1 MRGYY
6 IPQST
11 RQQEILF
18 FNFSLLFY
26 LLGALPPMS
35 NTQILTIQVPAT
47 TANIGPGFDCLGAAL
62 SLHNRFQFIRLPEHS
77 ESPLIQATGQG
88 ADQLPTDAQNLVYR
102 AFAATYQ
109 HLGQTPPAIKI
120 DIHLDIPQ
128 ARGLGSSA
136 TAIIAGLIGANE
148 LAHQPLDPSELLQL
162 AIDLEGHPDNV
173 VPAMLGGCCLA
184 TKDLTS
190 DKWQI
195 CSIDWSPEVV
205 PIVAIP
211 DFELKTDLAR
221 NALPDTCGYGDAI
234 FNMAHLGFLLKG
246 LEQADPTLLKTA
258 LEDKLHQPYR
268 LKLIPGYREAYQ
280 AALGA
285 GAYGL
290 VISGAG
296 PTLLALGS
304 RESADAIAHQLQR
317 QWQQS
322 GISAETQVLTVDRQ
336 GAIVQQT

>member
-1 MRGYY
+1 
-6 IPQST
+6 
-11 RQQEILF
+11 
-18 FNFSLLFY
+18 
-26 LLGALPPMS
+26 MS
-35 NTQILTIQVPAT
+35 NTQTLTIQVPAT

-62 SLHNRFQFIRLPEHS
+62 SLHNRFQFTLLSDPS
-77 ESPLIQATGQG
+77 ESPRIQATGHG
-88 ADQLPTDAQNLVYR
+88 VDQLPTDDQNLVYR

-109 HLGQTPPAIKI
+109 HLGQTPPAIQI
-120 DIHLDIPQ
+120 DIHLEIPQ

-148 LAHQPLDPSELLQL
+148 LANQPLDQSELLQL
-162 AIDLEGHPDNV
+162 AINLEGHPDNV

-184 TKDLTS
+184 AETNDR
-190 DKWQI
+190 WQI

-268 LKLIPGYREAYQ
+268 LKLIPGYRDAYQ
-280 AALGA
+280 AAQDA

-304 RESADAIAHQLQR
+304 RESADAIASTIR
-317 QWQQS
+317 NQWQTANRS
-322 GISAETQVLTVDRQ
+322 VKTQVLKIDRQ
-336 GAIVQQT
+336 GAIAQFT

>member
-1 MRGYY
+1 
-6 IPQST
+6 
-11 RQQEILF
+11 
-18 FNFSLLFY
+18 
-26 LLGALPPMS
+26 MS
-35 NTQILTIQVPAT
+35 NTQTLTIQVPAT

-62 SLHNRFQFIRLPEHS
+62 SLHNRFQFTLLPDPS
-77 ESPLIQATGQG
+77 ASPLIQATGQG
-88 ADQLPTDAQNLVYR
+88 ADQLPTDDQNLVYR

-109 HLGQTPPAIKI
+109 HLGQTPPPIKI

-148 LAHQPLDPSELLQL
+148 LAHQPLDQSELLQL
-162 AIDLEGHPDNV
+162 AITLEGHPDNV

-184 TKDLTS
+184 TQANDQ
-190 DKWQI
+190 WQI

-205 PIVAIP
+205 PVVAIP

-221 NALPDTCGYGDAI
+221 NALPNTCGYGDAI

-246 LEQADPTLLKTA
+246 LEQADPALLTTA

-268 LKLIPGYREAYQ
+268 LKLIPGYRDVYQ
-280 AALGA
+280 AAQDA

-304 RESADAIAHQLQR
+304 RESADAIAQTIQT
-317 QWQQS
+317 QWQAS
-322 GISAETQVLTVDRQ
+322 GIPVQAKVMSLDRYGAVVQSAP
-336 GAIVQQT
+336 GA

>member
-1 MRGYY
+1 
-6 IPQST
+6 
-11 RQQEILF
+11 
-18 FNFSLLFY
+18 
-26 LLGALPPMS
+26 MS
-35 NTQILTIQVPAT
+35 NIQTLTLQVPAT

-62 SLHNRFQFIRLPEHS
+62 SLYNRFQFTRLPDHS
-77 ESPLIQATGQG
+77 ESPIIRATGTG

-109 HLGQTPPAIKI
+109 HLGQTPPAIEI

-148 LAHQPLDPSELLQL
+148 LAHQPLGQSELLQL

-173 VPAMLGGCCLA
+173 VPALVGGCCLA
-184 TKDLTS
+184 AKDLD
-190 DKWQI
+190 DKWQV
-195 CSIDWSPEVV
+195 CPIDWSPEVV

-221 NALPDTCGYGDAI
+221 NALPETCGYGDAI
-234 FNMAHLGFLLKG
+234 FNMAHLGFLMKG

-258 LEDKLHQPYR
+258 LDDKLHQPYR
-268 LKLIPGYREAYQ
+268 LELIPGFAEAYK
-280 AALGA
+280 AALDA

-296 PTLLALGS
+296 PTLLALGDS
-304 RESADAIAHQLQR
+304 ETADAIASAIR
-317 QWQQS
+317 NQWQTANLS
-322 GISAETQVLTVDRQ
+322 VKTQVLSLDRQ
-336 GAIVQQT
+336 GAIAQFI

>member
-1 MRGYY
+1 
-6 IPQST
+6 
-11 RQQEILF
+11 
-18 FNFSLLFY
+18 
-26 LLGALPPMS
+26 MS
-35 NTQILTIQVPAT
+35 NTQTLTIQVPAT

-62 SLHNRFQFIRLPEHS
+62 SLHNRFQFTLLSDPS

-88 ADQLPTDAQNLVYR
+88 ADQLPTDDQNLVYR
-102 AFAATYQ
+102 AFVTTYQ

-148 LAHQPLDPSELLQL
+148 LAHQPLDQSELLQL
-162 AIDLEGHPDNV
+162 AIELEGHPDNV

-184 TKDLTS
+184 AKAS

-195 CSIDWSPEVV
+195 CTIDWSPEVV

-246 LEQADPTLLKTA
+246 LEQADQSLLKTA

-268 LKLIPGYREAYQ
+268 LKLIPGYRDAYQ
-280 AALGA
+280 AAQDA

-304 RESADAIAHQLQR
+304 RDSADAIAQNLQR
-317 QWQQS
+317 RWQES
-322 GISAETQVLTVDRQ
+322 GISAVTQVLAIDKQ
-336 GAIVQQT
+336 GATYQPS

>member
-1 MRGYY
+1 
-6 IPQST
+6 
-11 RQQEILF
+11 
-18 FNFSLLFY
+18 
-26 LLGALPPMS
+26 MS
-35 NTQILTIQVPAT
+35 NTPTLTIQVPAT

-62 SLHNRFQFIRLPEHS
+62 SLHNRFQFTLLSEHS
-77 ESPLIQATGQG
+77 ESPTIQATGQG
-88 ADQLPTDAQNLVYR
+88 AEKLPMDDQNLVYR
-102 AFAATYQ
+102 AFAATYH

-136 TAIIAGLIGANE
+136 TAIVAGLIGANK
-148 LAHQPLDPSELLQL
+148 LVNQPLDSSELLQL
-162 AIDLEGHPDNV
+162 AIELEGHPDNV

-184 TKDLTS
+184 AKAS
-190 DKWQI
+190 GKWQI
-195 CSIDWSPEVV
+195 CSIDWSPAVV

-221 NALPDTCGYGDAI
+221 NALPETCGYGDAI

-246 LEQADPTLLKTA
+246 LEQGEPTLLKTA

-268 LKLIPGYREAYQ
+268 LKLIPGYRDAYQ
-280 AALGA
+280 AALEA

-304 RESADAIAHQLQR
+304 RDSADEIAHNIQN
-317 QWQQS
+317 QWHPS
-322 GISAETQVLTVDRQ
+322 GITVATQILTVDRQ
-336 GAIVQQT
+336 GAVVQRA

>member
-1 MRGYY
+1 M
-6 IPQST
+6 
-11 RQQEILF
+11 
-18 FNFSLLFY
+18 
-26 LLGALPPMS
+26 A
-35 NTQILTIQVPAT
+35 NTQTLTIQVPAT

-62 SLHNRFQFIRLPEHS
+62 SLYNRFQFTRLPDHS
-77 ESPLIQATGQG
+77 ESPIIRATGHG
-88 ADQLPTDAQNLVYR
+88 AAQLPTDAQNLVYR

-109 HLGQTPPAIKI
+109 HLGQTPPAIEI

-148 LAHQPLDPSELLQL
+148 LAHQPLGQSELLQL

-173 VPAMLGGCCLA
+173 VPALVGGCCLA
-184 TKDLTS
+184 AKDLD

-221 NALPDTCGYGDAI
+221 NALPETCGYGDAI
-234 FNMAHLGFLLKG
+234 FNMAHLGFLMKG

-258 LEDKLHQPYR
+258 LDDKLHQPYR
-268 LKLIPGYREAYQ
+268 LKLIPGFAEAYK
-280 AALGA
+280 AALDA

-296 PTLLALGS
+296 PTLLALGDS
-304 RESADAIAHQLQR
+304 ETADAIASAIR
-317 QWQQS
+317 NQWQTANLS
-322 GISAETQVLTVDRQ
+322 VKTQVLSLDRQ
-336 GAIVQQT
+336 GAIAQFT